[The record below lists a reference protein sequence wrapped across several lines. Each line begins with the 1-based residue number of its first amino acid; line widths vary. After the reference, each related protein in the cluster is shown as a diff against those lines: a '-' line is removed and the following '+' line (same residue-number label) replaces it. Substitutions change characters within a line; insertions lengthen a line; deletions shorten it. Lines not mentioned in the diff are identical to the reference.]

1 MNATRIALLQYTP
14 FSDPAQA
21 RENTQELIRSAAEK
35 GARIICTP
43 ELGFTS
49 YFCDTQDPARF
60 DLAETIP
67 GSTTE
72 DFSLLAKELNVV
84 LILSLFEKR
93 TAGVYHNTAVVID
106 ADGTLAGR
114 YRKSHIPQDP
124 GFEEKFYFTP
134 GDTGFKAFDTAYGRI
149 GVLICWDQWFP
160 EAARLTAL
168 NGADILLIPTAIGW
182 MDSEHPD
189 LYSKQLGAWLR
200 VQQGHAAANV
210 CYLAAVNR
218 VGTEN
223 GTRFWGNS
231 FVADYTGDLI
241 AHAGEE
247 PEILIADCDLSLL
260 EEHRRI
266 WPFFRDRRVDLYSSL
281 LQHPDA

>member
-1 MNATRIALLQYTP
+1 M
-14 FSDPAQA
+14 
-21 RENTQELIRSAAEK
+21 IRSAAAE

-43 ELGFTS
+43 ELFLTS
-49 YFCDTQDPARF
+49 YFCEAQDPARF
-60 DLAETIP
+60 DLAEPIP
-67 GSTTE
+67 GPSTDE
-72 DFSLLAKELNVV
+72 FSALAAELGVV

-93 TAGVYHNTAVVID
+93 ASGMYHNTAVVID
-106 ADGTLAGR
+106 NDGRIAGR

-134 GDTGFKAFDTAYGRI
+134 GDTGFQAFETAFGRI

-168 NGADILLIPTAIGW
+168 AGADILFIPTAIGW
-182 MDSEHPD
+182 MKTEDPD
-189 LYSKQLGAWLR
+189 LYPKQLGAWLR
-200 VQQGHAAANV
+200 VQQGHAAANSCFV
-210 CYLAAVNR
+210 AAVNR

-231 FVADYTGDLI
+231 FVADHTGELI

-247 PEILIADCDLSLL
+247 PELVLADCDLSLL

-266 WPFFRDRRVDLYSSL
+266 WPFFRDRRIDLFEPL
-281 LQHPDA
+281 LQHPSPHT